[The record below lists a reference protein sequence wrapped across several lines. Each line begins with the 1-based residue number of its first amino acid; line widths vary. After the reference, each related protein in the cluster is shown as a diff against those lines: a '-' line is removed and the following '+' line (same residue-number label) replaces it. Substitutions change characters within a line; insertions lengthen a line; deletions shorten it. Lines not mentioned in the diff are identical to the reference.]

1 MFDFRFQSTLR
12 HTLLLISRPK
22 TLRQA
27 AAALMGRLNLALFAT
42 RFLHRQHS
50 PLPFVLS
57 ACQTNGGMST
67 TAEASS
73 DAPKKK
79 RIIRRKKPK
88 GSAATIDPNEL
99 PSHIKNNSELH
110 HVISTTLPRDY
121 EFEVPKTIWRIE
133 RSNAVHVG
141 LQLPEGLTMYAS
153 AIGDILVKF
162 AYQFQPAG
170 TPDEEE
176 SKRPKK
182 AIKSLSVLGD
192 VTYGAC
198 CIDDLSARALGC
210 DLLVHY
216 GHSCLVPLTCTVI
229 PCLYV
234 FVEIRVDVQH
244 LVDCVKLTF
253 DAERSERTGS
263 SDGSKQPTR
272 IIEALVMGTV
282 QFRSA
287 VVDAAERL
295 DSLSNDDRTVEFE
308 AIVPQAKPLSPGEVL
323 GCTAPA
329 GLAQM
334 DFQEAL
340 RKSRRRQARRNQDEI
355 EETSTSIDSP
365 GERSEIVRERV
376 MVFLADG
383 RFHLEAAMISNPR

>member
-1 MFDFRFQSTLR
+1 
-12 HTLLLISRPK
+12 
-22 TLRQA
+22 
-27 AAALMGRLNLALFAT
+27 
-42 RFLHRQHS
+42 
-50 PLPFVLS
+50 
-57 ACQTNGGMST
+57 MS

-79 RIIRRKKPK
+79 RAPRVIRRKKAK
-88 GSAATIDPNEL
+88 GSAAPIDPNEL

-133 RSNAVHVG
+133 RSNAAHVA

-153 AIGDILVKF
+153 AIGDIIVKF

-176 SKRPKK
+176 PNQPKK

-253 DAERSERTGS
+253 DAEQRERTGAA
-263 SDGSKQPTR
+263 DDNKQSNR

-287 VVDAAERL
+287 VVDSAQRL
-295 DSLSNDDRTVEFE
+295 DSLANDDSTVEFE

-340 RKSRRRQARRNQDEI
+340 RKSRRRQARRNQDETD
-355 EETSTSIDSP
+355 TSGSIDSS
-365 GERSEIVRERV
+365 GEGSEIVRERV

>member
-1 MFDFRFQSTLR
+1 
-12 HTLLLISRPK
+12 
-22 TLRQA
+22 
-27 AAALMGRLNLALFAT
+27 
-42 RFLHRQHS
+42 
-50 PLPFVLS
+50 
-57 ACQTNGGMST
+57 MST
-67 TAEASS
+67 ADASS
-73 DAPKKK
+73 DVAKKK
-79 RIIRRKKPK
+79 RIVRRKKPK
-88 GSAATIDPNEL
+88 GSAATIDTNEL

-133 RSNAVHVG
+133 RSNAAHVA

-170 TPDEEE
+170 TPDEGER
-176 SKRPKK
+176 KQPKK

-253 DAERSERTGS
+253 DAEQRERTGATT
-263 SDGSKQPTR
+263 DDSKQPTR

-287 VVDAAERL
+287 VVDSAERL
-295 DSLSNDDRTVEFE
+295 DSLANNDSTVGFE

-340 RKSRRRQARRNQDEI
+340 RKTRRRQARRNQDEI
-355 EETSTSIDSP
+355 EETSISIDSP
-365 GERSEIVRERV
+365 CERSEVVRERV